1 LLVGIGGDASS
12 EEWQKWQICAVR
24 FYPLG
29 ANWTLP
35 FVLWRSPSAHTQD
48 QQQHHDHSPG
58 SGANMTVGATWLTA
72 RSDALIQIYW
82 PMRLHIFHS
91 LTVDMQLPNG
101 PKSPT
106 IVCYGKWESYTVAY
120 Q

>member
-1 LLVGIGGDASS
+1 VGIGGDASS
-12 EEWQKWQICAVR
+12 EEWQKWQICAAR

-58 SGANMTVGATWLTA
+58 SGANNDRWRDVAHCAQYCIDPDLLANAGC
-72 RSDALIQIYW
+72 IYFIAS
-82 PMRLHIFHS
+82 PSICSFQM
-91 LTVDMQLPNG
+91 DQNLP
-101 PKSPT
+101 
-106 IVCYGKWESYTVAY
+106 